1 MDWRAISRSRSRAP
15 MDWRPES
22 RSRSRPPMVGAS
34 DIHNQF
40 KFPTSSPPKR
50 DTLATSIPIP
60 SSSGLRSPHSSHPPP
75 TMLPAVFES
84 TGEHRAHFS
93 GLDTFGLSHSPL
105 GHPSSLPSTGILA
118 RPSVSTLPSPEM
130 KAFPK
135 HVRKT
140 SFDHTVAREGI
151 FTGVSGRHQVNGKPR
166 SPESLVGTKRRA
178 DAPHA
183 ESMLRGDPP
192 SGIELAHTEAKEADH
207 FRRESPF
214 PSGPF
219 NFSVPPYDSFFE
231 LSGAANMGA
240 HLSSSLSTPKDHTP
254 SELHFTESMRGSL
267 NGAYSPTVS
276 VPNESMSAAA
286 AASAAAV
293 AESYAQFNM
302 ANMGLE
308 DYQLMNM
315 MYNASHHEFGPG
327 VGPNGNPFTVDPTQI
342 LPNIPLDPHEAVFH
356 PSPSSD
362 GWGNGVGSSSNASPE
377 PYNVSNAST
386 PPSTENALG
395 ATRPAQSRKIAS
407 TKRVGQDAASRA
419 GANGSQ
425 RKG

>member
-22 RSRSRPPMVGAS
+22 RSRSRPPMNGMS
-34 DIHNQF
+34 DSHNQF
-40 KFPTSSPPKR
+40 KFPSSPPKR
-50 DTLATSIPIP
+50 ESGIPIP
-60 SSSGLRSPHSSHPPP
+60 SSSGHRSPQAG
-75 TMLPAVFES
+75 LPAVYES
-84 TGEHRAHFS
+84 TGEHRAQLS
-93 GLDTFGLSHSPL
+93 ALDSFALLHSPA
-105 GHPSSLPSTGILA
+105 GHPSSLPSTGLLA
-118 RPSVSTLPSPEM
+118 RAPGSGSTLPSPEM
-130 KAFPK
+130 RAFPK

-192 SGIELAHTEAKEADH
+192 SGMDLPPSAVDAKEPEQH
-207 FRRESPF
+207 PYHHHQQHHQMRRESPF
-214 PSGPF
+214 PSSAF
-219 NFSVPPYDSFFE
+219 NFSVPAYEPMFD
-231 LSGAANMGA
+231 LGPHPLGP
-240 HLSSSLSTPKDHTP
+240 HLSSSLPAQKEHPLSDLQF
-254 SELHFTESMRGSL
+254 SDVLRGGPL
-267 NGAYSPTVS
+267 GGTYSP
-276 VPNESMSAAA
+276 PHEGLSAAA

-293 AESYAQFNM
+293 ADSYAFGM
-302 ANMGLE
+302 ASMALPE
-308 DYQLMNM
+308 YQLLDMV
-315 MYNASHHEFGPG
+315 YPGSGPVSG
-327 VGPNGNPFTVDPTQI
+327 GMGGGNPFTVDPTQI
-342 LPNIPLDPHEAVFH
+342 LPNVALEHADAVFH

-386 PPSTENALG
+386 PPSTAGG
-395 ATRPAQSRKIAS
+395 AGTTRPAQSRKIAS
-407 TKRVGQDAASRA
+407 TKRVTQDGAGRA
-419 GANGSQ
+419 GGSGAQ